1 MSLKSRLL
9 RIALIALVVV
19 LFAGYFAFSTFLYNP
34 LEGALEVDAGALVPR
49 DVDFFVARAHLDE
62 TFDKFPRLAVQEQLD
77 RNKGW
82 QAWISSPE
90 YAQLNRDM
98 QIEASLA
105 KLRESISQIPLGR
118 EPQNVFGG
126 EDLVIAGY
134 FKGRALDQADWAA
147 YGRAT
152 WLGKLAASLLQHP
165 GLLGLEKQGIKAVV
179 KGKYVALSGAQLPRE
194 LFVTRIKD
202 VVIVS
207 TKEDLV
213 KAALD
218 LHARAYADSFF
229 QSATYFDHIQNAKRS
244 KDRREFEVFVNTK
257 KLLENLQF
265 RGTLPNTT
273 SPEFWPKFLGRLFQL
288 PAAKS
293 VVGVIGV
300 DEGATIDLHGEL
312 ATELVTPEQQKFYRT
327 RGFDQDE
334 LLDQAARMAPADTS
348 LFVYL
353 RGNVGDLLRAMLASA
368 EPALRTNLEDAF
380 RNTGRYPNLEALV
393 NELDGAL
400 KDRAALIVRPND
412 YPPDTEGPP
421 HNNAPV
427 PAFALVLWPKNVE
440 TITAFRE
447 LIGTQ
452 GPKFGL
458 KGRNPNEPGFYK
470 NTEAGFETR
479 EYWSE
484 LIDGTGV
491 IATANANELT
501 IITNNFRMLG
511 HILKTS
517 TQGGEKYP
525 RLSEAPAFQAL
536 VRSSL
541 ATGNVF
547 AWVNPR
553 TLAPVMR
560 ARAQQ
565 MAEDSIQID
574 WKMERAKAEE
584 SVLREKFPG
593 QKRGSLTPE
602 IQAEVDKVVDP
613 RLESMRRR
621 LQEEQVPALVAAQ
634 ARWITYTEQC
644 TGAIFMLSLN
654 PKTFDFSSRIMVPL
668 APRGE

>member
-19 LFAGYFAFSTFLYNP
+19 LFAGYFAFSTFVYNP

-49 DVDFFVARAHLDE
+49 DVDFFVARSHLDE
-62 TFDKFPRLAVQEQLD
+62 TFDKFPRLAVQDQLD
-77 RNKGW
+77 QNKGW
-82 QAWISSPE
+82 RTWIGSPE

-105 KLRESISQIPLGR
+105 KLRESVSQIPLGK
-118 EPQNVFGG
+118 EPQQVFGG

-134 FKGRALDQADWAA
+134 FKGRAIEQADWAA

-152 WLGKLAASLLQHP
+152 WMGKLAAALLQHP
-165 GLLGLEKQGIKAVV
+165 GMLGLEKRGIKAVV
-179 KGKYVALSGAQLPRE
+179 KDKYVALSGAQLPRE

-207 TKEDLV
+207 TKEEMV
-213 KAALD
+213 KAAID

-244 KDRREFEVFVNTK
+244 RDRREFEVFVNTK
-257 KLLENLQF
+257 KLLDNLGF
-265 RGTLPNTT
+265 RGTWPDTT
-273 SPEFWPKFLGRLFQL
+273 QQDFLPKFVGRLFQL
-288 PAAKS
+288 PSVKS
-293 VVGVIGV
+293 VVGVVGV

-312 ATELVTPEQQKFYRT
+312 ATELITPEQQKFYRT

-334 LLDQAARMAPADTS
+334 LLEQAARMAPADTG

-353 RGNVGDLLRAMLASA
+353 RGNIGDLLRALLASI
-368 EPALRTNLEDAF
+368 EPAARTLLEDSI

-393 NELDGAL
+393 AELDGAL

-412 YPPDTEGPP
+412 YPPDADGPP
-421 HNNAPV
+421 HNDAPV

-440 TITAFRE
+440 TITALRE
-447 LIGTQ
+447 LVGSQ
-452 GPKFGL
+452 GVKFGL
-458 KGRNPNEPGFYK
+458 AGRNPSEPGFYK

-479 EYWSE
+479 EYWSVN
-484 LIDGTGV
+484 IDGTGV

-517 TQGGEKYP
+517 TQGGDKYP

-541 ATGNVF
+541 PTGNVF
-547 AWVNPR
+547 AWLNPR
-553 TLAPVMR
+553 TLSPVMR

-565 MAEDSIQID
+565 MAENSIKID
-574 WKMERAKAEE
+574 WKQERLKAEAA
-584 SVLREKFPG
+584 VLREKFPG
-593 QKRGSLTPE
+593 KKSGSLPPD
-602 IQAEVDKVVDP
+602 IQEQVDQIVDP
-613 RLESMRRR
+613 QLESMKRRM
-621 LQEEQVPALVAAQ
+621 QDEQVPALMAAQ
-634 ARWITYTEQC
+634 ERWITYGEQC
-644 TGAIFMLSLN
+644 TGATFMLSLN
-654 PKTFDFSSRIMVPL
+654 PKTFDFSSRLMVPL
-668 APRGE
+668 TPKEE